1 MWRFVAR
8 RLLHALPVLLGTTFL
23 IYTLVFVL
31 PGDPIQGLAGDKPVP
46 PAVLAE
52 LRARYHLDDPLWI
65 QYAHYLTGLLTGD
78 LGTTFT
84 GRRVSDLLADRWVV
98 TLQLGL
104 TAWVLEVVLGMALGV
119 WAGLRKGRWDD
130 SAVLFGTTLVISVP
144 VFVVGYMAQLVLGV
158 QLGWLPVAGTEEG
171 WPLAFLL
178 PGLVLA
184 SFGLAYVAR
193 LTRSSLIENL
203 RADYVRTAHSKG
215 LSRRRVVVRHTL
227 RNSLIPVVTFLG
239 LELGGLMAGAIVTEY
254 IFNLPGV
261 GQQLFQS
268 IQLREGP
275 VVVGTTTA
283 LVLIFLLANLLVD
296 LLYGLLDPRIRHD

>member
-65 QYAHYLTGLLTGD
+65 QYTHYLTGLLTGD

-104 TAWVLEVVLGMALGV
+104 TAWVLEVILGMALGV
-119 WAGLRKGRWDD
+119 WAGLRKGKWDD
-130 SAVLFGTTLVISVP
+130 SVVLFGTTLVISVP
-144 VFVVGYMAQLVLGV
+144 VFVVGYMAQLVFGV

-171 WPLAFLL
+171 WPFAFLL

-254 IFNLPGV
+254 IFSWPGI
-261 GQQLFQS
+261 GQLLLESITQRNYSLTQS
-268 IQLREGP
+268 CILIIS
-275 VVVGTTTA
+275 GTYVLVNTA
-283 LVLIFLLANLLVD
+283 TDMIYRA
-296 LLYGLLDPRIRHD
+296 LDPRIKVE

>member
-52 LRARYHLDDPLWI
+52 LRARYHLDDPLWA
-65 QYAHYLTGLLTGD
+65 QYTHYLTGLLTGD

-104 TAWVLEVVLGMALGV
+104 TAWVLEVVLGMSLGV

-144 VFVVGYMAQLVLGV
+144 VFVVGYLAQLVFGV
-158 QLGWLPVAGTEEG
+158 QLGWLPVAGTEGG
-171 WPLAFLL
+171 WPLAYLL

-268 IQLREGP
+268 IQLREGS